1 MWVPEVFT
9 FLYFDEMS
17 KKNYD
22 AWVRT
27 FSVSDP
33 VLHKKG
39 YTLYK
44 VTSKV
49 FPKNSIEAETQVTV
63 WKRYNDFKKLHKAL
77 FTIHQSLHLKD
88 IFPPFAKA
96 RFFGRFDENVI
107 EERRK
112 SAYELLEFAA
122 KHPPLFTSQVFVKFF
137 EGGHTPPPDFQ
148 PSEKKENTSSILQPV
163 KDETF
168 KSSAAPHFA
177 NCGDTCMLNENA
189 ECGNSLGGIWKHRQV
204 ADDISISSHAT
215 EGDDDD
221 DDRTTFTDDDHSIS
235 VTPLDLCEFDPLF
248 EVTSETDSSLR
259 QDDFCNSWLLSA
271 LQSCAQTTSGRPD
284 ADCNVASSTL
294 EFPRPFGDLEDH
306 DFSRD
311 GTLKE
316 QTYSSDHFEVLP
328 EKNKTSGSFSCA
340 DIEEFDP
347 LSPKGEPG
355 STLTESDTA
364 GVFQK
369 SPSSPSR
376 IIHWEGDAYVVKAGK
391 LVSEAQEAELM
402 GCYSSAFACYKS
414 AIDILL
420 LGVQKD
426 IQPAQKEAVRR
437 KIFQYLIRAEEIYEN
452 HLTQDLQPSQKIEVN
467 VPTSPVP
474 SVETKSLTF
483 RGSLEDLAKFKV
495 LGVLHRVLLV
505 LDISSNRTYVVK
517 TLPKSP
523 NPVTKDVPNIVPQD
537 IPFMVQ
543 LYQVYETCYAF
554 FLILEYASGGR
565 VWDYVS
571 SYLHRSPMSPSHE
584 SSQLYSEHKENV
596 YSGKKLRDD
605 GSIDDSEIT
614 AQDGS
619 STLKLVP
626 NDDSVV
632 SADPDLTPSEKCA
645 SSYVALFQTYAAYSA
660 SENKVS
666 LAKCHSESQV
676 PESDLPD
683 DYLYITDDATI
694 QNDLLNALSDPHKQQ
709 TVVSEDTHIFNGFEG
724 IKSCAGVQKNINGV
738 VNETDAD
745 TEDNILC
752 STVHG
757 VCKSDVSTDK
767 ISSDSCEIDVMISN
781 SEALIKNVD
790 HTLNC
795 SNIVLC
801 KDHSNCKQ
809 KILSGDDEETV
820 LPGACENLNNRE
832 VAGDLSVAQGLVP
845 TSEEVSEG
853 KRNIRSSS
861 LPDDNVFMLSGTKT
875 NVENMNDG
883 ISQKTQSEKQ
893 KKHDNET
900 SSNVTKPSH
909 RVDGRS
915 RLSSSTGSLEISSSQ
930 RVSFTELFHQ
940 MDESR
945 ASSQPVRLP
954 ESCIR
959 LWAAQMVVAL
969 HSLHSLGVIWQDLH
983 PDNLLLGREGDIL
996 LTYKSQW
1003 NCVDQILSSSS
1014 KENMYAA
1021 PEVGSIFP
1029 VTPACDWWSLGA
1041 LLFELLTGR
1050 SLSSCHP
1057 CGITSHTTTSIP
1069 PGISGEATD
1078 LLKKLLKYDAHERLG
1093 AGPLGSEEIRAHPF
1107 FNSIYWESLIKR

>member
-1 MWVPEVFT
+1 
-9 FLYFDEMS
+9 MS

-49 FPKNSIEAETQVTV
+49 FPKNSIEAETQVAV

-88 IFPPFAKA
+88 TFPPFAKA

-137 EGGHTPPPDFQ
+137 EGGHTPPLDCQ
-148 PSEKKENTSSILQPV
+148 PSEKQEDTGTILQPV
-163 KDETF
+163 KDELLR
-168 KSSAAPHFA
+168 SSTVPQFS
-177 NCGDTCMLNENA
+177 NCGDSSILSEST

-248 EVTSETDSSLR
+248 EVTSETDADLR
-259 QDDFCNSWLLSA
+259 QEDFCNSWLLSA

-284 ADCNVASSTL
+284 ADCNVASNTL
-294 EFPRPFGDLEDH
+294 EFPRPFGDLDDH
-306 DFSRD
+306 DISTG
-311 GTLKE
+311 GTLKK
-316 QTYSSDHFEVLP
+316 QTDSLDRFEVLP
-328 EKNKTSGSFSCA
+328 EKNKASGSCLHA
-340 DIEEFDP
+340 DLEEFDP

-355 STLTESDTA
+355 SVFTESDTISDLHDI
-364 GVFQK
+364 QK
-369 SPSSPSR
+369 SSSSQV
-376 IIHWEGDAYVVKAGK
+376 IQWDGDAYVVKAGK
-391 LVSEAQEAELM
+391 LVGEAQEAELM

-426 IQPAQKEAVRR
+426 ILPAQKEAVRR

-452 HLTQDLQPSQKIEVN
+452 HLTQNLQPSQNNEVN

-571 SYLHRSPMSPSHE
+571 SYLHRSPISPSHE
-584 SSQLYSEHKENV
+584 SSQLYLEHKENV

-605 GSIDDSEIT
+605 GSTDDSEIT

-632 SADPDLTPSEKCA
+632 LVDPDLTPSEKCP

-666 LAKCHSESQV
+666 LAKCHFEPQV
-676 PESDLPD
+676 PESYMQD
-683 DYLYITDDATI
+683 DYLYITDDATV
-694 QNDLLNALSDPHKQQ
+694 QNDLLNAFSDHPPEQHIAG
-709 TVVSEDTHIFNGFEG
+709 SEETHILNGSEPVKG
-724 IKSCAGVQKNINGV
+724 CTVLQKNVSNGV
-738 VNETDAD
+738 ICEGNMKIDE
-745 TEDNILC
+745 EDGFLC
-752 STVHG
+752 SSSH
-757 VCKSDVSTDK
+757 DVDKFGISTEKVSGDT
-767 ISSDSCEIDVMISN
+767 CEIDVMISN

-795 SNIVLC
+795 SNIVMC
-801 KDHSNCKQ
+801 EGHSNCRQ
-809 KILSGDDEETV
+809 KILSDNDDQTV
-820 LPGACENLNNRE
+820 LPGAYEDSNSSEVVRNLSMPPASQKLN
-832 VAGDLSVAQGLVP
+832 
-845 TSEEVSEG
+845 EEMHDV
-853 KRNIRSSS
+853 RSTS
-861 LPDDNVFMLSGTKT
+861 LPDDNVFTSPGARMNLR
-875 NVENMNDG
+875 NMTDG
-883 ISQKTQSEKQ
+883 VSQKSQFEKQ
-893 KKHDNET
+893 KKHVNET
-900 SSNVTKPSH
+900 GSNVTKPSH
-909 RVDGRS
+909 HVDGRS

-940 MDESR
+940 MDVSR

-959 LWAAQMVVAL
+959 LWAAQMIVAL

-1003 NCVDQILSSSS
+1003 NCVDQILSNSS

-1057 CGITSHTTTSIP
+1057 CGITSHTTISIP
-1069 PGISGEATD
+1069 PGISAEATD
-1078 LLKKLLKYDAHERLG
+1078 LLKKLLKYNAHERLG

-1107 FNSIYWESLIKR
+1107 FNSIYWESLTKR